1 MKIKEIEIRNDNN
14 LPELYI
20 NGKPVTPFIY
30 GLSDI
35 PASKTNTLYAQKNI
49 ALFGKTGI
57 NLVNI
62 DTAINI
68 CWNKIDEPDFAP
80 IREEIAGALQANP
93 DAGIFIRLHMNP
105 PYWWLR
111 DNLDEQ
117 IIYRTKD
124 GDLPGIDNG
133 PGWRLIA
140 HDHEHHLR
148 ASIAS
153 KKWLYEV
160 GEILEKLCHELDGTV
175 EGDAIAGIQLAYGVN
190 GEWHNFGCD
199 VGKPM
204 RVRFVR
210 YLREKYGTLKNLRAA
225 YRDESLT
232 FESVPFVPE
241 DNPSKEYSRFLV
253 SGKDQAVVDSRYTH
267 QLTVV
272 EAIKYFSKIIKESF
286 GRKILTG
293 AFYGYTL
300 FTSCF
305 ATGGHLLTEEIFRKN
320 GDAGDI
326 DYICGPSPYSSNRL
340 PDGATLSR
348 AILESCRL
356 NGTLWLTEMDQ
367 RPYGE
372 ECSHG
377 HPASLNEL
385 PKNVRKFFTSET
397 PEELYDE
404 LLYASIAQMRRNILS
419 PLFAGHGAWYYDHRM
434 IQVRIETGEA
444 KNISFR
450 DLFLKTGWW
459 EREELQN
466 EIRKLND
473 FRRHCFDGGYIP
485 RADVLVVI
493 TNKNAFTAREY
504 SFYAD
509 IFISVLAGCGVAYDC
524 IYIEDIDKCD
534 AERYKCVFFVNILRI
549 DTKVREIIGLRFAN
563 ALVVHF
569 GENGIVCGE
578 SAEITNTA
586 ELVGMQLD
594 ETDPKLTMEYNGR
607 RFSGDGGSLAVVSK
621 NGVQPFI
628 RYSNGQ
634 IAAGKCGKVI
644 FSGRIIYEKDII
656 SEIIR
661 ESGARIY
668 SDDCV
673 CAFAAGRYAAVYFA
687 SGGKHVVRLAHGDI
701 SVVTRPCT
709 TLIFDAESGERIM

>member
-1 MKIKEIEIRNDNN
+1 MKIREIEIRNDNN
-14 LPELYI
+14 FPELYI
-20 NGKPVTPFIY
+20 NGENVPPFIY

-49 ALFGKTGI
+49 ALFGKSGI

-62 DTAINI
+62 DTAINL
-68 CWNKIDEPDFAP
+68 CWNKVDEPDFTP

-111 DNLDEQ
+111 DNPDEQ

-124 GDLPGIDNG
+124 GDLAGIDNG

-140 HDHEHHLR
+140 HDHDHHLR

-153 KKWLYEV
+153 EKWLREA
-160 GEILEKLCHELDGTV
+160 GEILGRLCHELDGTV

-204 RVRFVR
+204 RARFLR
-210 YLREKYGTLKNLRAA
+210 HLREKYRTSEKLR
-225 YRDESLT
+225 ESYGGENLT

-241 DNPSKEYSRFLV
+241 DDPGEEYGKFLV
-253 SGKDQAVVDSRYTH
+253 SKKDRAVVDSRYTH

-272 EAIKYFSKIIKESF
+272 EAIKYFGRIIKESF
-286 GRKILTG
+286 GRKILSG

-305 ATGGHLLTEEIFRKN
+305 ATGGHLLTEEFFKKN
-320 GDAGDI
+320 GDASDI
-326 DYICGPSPYSSNRL
+326 DYICGPAPYSANRL

-372 ECSHG
+372 ECGHG
-377 HPASLNEL
+377 HPASADEL
-385 PKNVRKFFTSET
+385 PKNVRKFFTSDT
-397 PEELYDE
+397 PEKLYGE
-404 LLYASIAQMRRNILS
+404 LLHASIAQMRRNILS

-434 IQVRIETGEA
+434 IRVRIETGEP
-444 KNISFR
+444 KNVSFR
-450 DLFLKTGWW
+450 DIFLKTGWW
-459 EREELQN
+459 ERGELQD
-466 EIRKLND
+466 EIKKLND
-473 FRRHCFDGGYIP
+473 FRRHCFDGGYRP

-493 TNKNAFTAREY
+493 TNKNAFAAGRY

-509 IFISVLAGCGVAYDC
+509 IFISILAGCGAVYDC
-524 IYIEDIDKCD
+524 VYIEDIDKCD
-534 AERYKCVFFVNILRI
+534 AARYKCVFFVNVLRI
-549 DTKVREIIGLRFAN
+549 DDETLEIIRSRFAS
-563 ALVVHF
+563 AIVVHF
-569 GENGIVCGE
+569 GENGIVRGD
-578 SAEITNTA
+578 SAGVGNIE
-586 ELVGMQLD
+586 ELFGARLAAV
-594 ETDPKLTMEYNGR
+594 DPGLAMEYNGR
-607 RFSGDGGSLAVVSK
+607 EFRGDGGAWAIEDSDAEPIALYK
-621 NGVQPFI
+621 NGQTAI
-628 RYSNGQ
+628 GARGNL
-634 IAAGKCGKVI
+634 I
-644 FSGRIIYEKDII
+644 FSSRIIYEKDII
-656 SEIIR
+656 TDIIKK
-661 ESGARIY
+661 SGARIY

-673 CAFAAGRYAAVYFA
+673 CAFAAGKYAAVYFA
-687 SGGKHVVRLAHGDI
+687 TGGEHTVRLDCREI
-701 SVVTRPCT
+701 SVVTEPCT
-709 TLIFDAESGERIM
+709 TLVYDSESGERVM